1 MRTLVARTLF
11 ALAAFAAVPQLAH
24 ADDADASYK
33 QGLAYKQ
40 QGKTDEAI
48 TAMEATVAKNPKHY
62 MAWAS
67 LGNLYKGKKDIAKA
81 VAAYEHAVEGLK
93 KDKIVWSNLGM
104 AQYRLYEQGGK
115 KDAAELD
122 KAIASLTTA
131 AQIDAKDGE
140 IRYQL
145 GTLRRVK
152 GDNAGAITDLEA
164 ATKLKPTE
172 GQYWNNLGVAYRA
185 AKRDD
190 DAITAYKKAIELSP
204 NDAGFHF
211 NLAVAL
217 RRKTEKDPDQIPA
230 AIAEYE
236 KATGLE
242 PGNADTW
249 FDLGY
254 MYKQDHQND
263 KAIEAFNKYLEL
275 NKGKD
280 SAGAKKIQEELGSM
294 GATPKDPKAPKDPK
308 GPKSPPP
315 KK

>member
-1 MRTLVARTLF
+1 MRTLVAKALF
-11 ALAAFAAVPQLAH
+11 ALTVIAAVPAR
-24 ADDADASYK
+24 ADDADSLYK

-40 QGKTDEAI
+40 QGKVDEAI
-48 TAMEATVAKNPKHY
+48 AAMEQTVAKNPHHG
-62 MAWAS
+62 MAWSS
-67 LGNLYKGKKDIAKA
+67 LGNLYKAKKDIAKA
-81 VAAYEHAVEGLK
+81 VDAYEHATAIIK
-93 KDKIVWSNLGM
+93 KDKILFSNLGM
-104 AQYRLYEQGGK
+104 AQYRLWEMNGK
-115 KDAAELD
+115 KDQAQFD
-122 KAIASLTTA
+122 KAVASLTTA
-131 AQIDAKDGE
+131 AGLDPKDGE

-152 GDNAGAITDLEA
+152 GDNAGAIVDLEA

-172 GQYWNNLGVAYRA
+172 AQYWNNLGVAYRA
-185 AKRDD
+185 GKRDD
-190 DAITAYKKAIELSP
+190 DAIAAYKKAIELSP

-217 RRKTEKDPDQIPA
+217 RRKTEKDPDQITA

-242 PGNADTW
+242 PGNADAW

-275 NKGKD
+275 NKGKN
-280 SAGAKKIQEELGSM
+280 STAAKTIQDEIGSLG
-294 GATPKDPKAPKDPK
+294 GTTAKDPK
-308 GPKSPPP
+308 GPKTPPTPP
-315 KK
+315 KKK